1 MNFQWEDSCTTVKNP
16 VGSVVTVIEIGTKTT
31 VFLAISN
38 PIETA
43 VLGSLLTVSVF
54 LVFETTGNNAA
65 LMSRPNSRQQ

>member
-1 MNFQWEDSCTTVKNP
+1 MLLRLLKSAPKPQ
-16 VGSVVTVIEIGTKTT
+16 
-31 VFLAISN
+31 FLAISN